1 MHELERNGRPLSEE
15 ANMMRK
21 RLPIADIDMQRRQG
35 RLERAYFV
43 AFAALVV
50 GCLIS
55 GAILFVGLIQW
66 VA

>member
-1 MHELERNGRPLSEE
+1 MAED
-15 ANMMRK
+15 
-21 RLPIADIDMQRRQG
+21 RLPIADLAMQRRQG
-35 RLERAYFV
+35 RLERAYV
-43 AFAALVV
+43 IAFAALLI